1 MKLKKAILYLVSF
14 LAICVMFST
23 CYYLSYLNALNEFN
37 NKAIEHKSKLYSLN
51 QKITPTEAVSQN
63 NSSVP
68 VIQTEATVKPSTKYT
83 LETYDL
89 KTNTTQKQE
98 LNPPAAL
105 VGLTRE
111 QVVEYLATYMQ
122 DMPLSEYNKGLIG
135 YELIS
140 FSEEEIVIK
149 KTYNKDFVPS
159 MFYVAIKDGKVIV
172 YNSDQKSV
180 FKYTE
185 IEAKNLP
192 EEDRIALIRGIYVN
206 SEDELYSLL
215 ESYSS

>member
-1 MKLKKAILYLVSF
+1 
-14 LAICVMFST
+14 MFST

-51 QKITPTEAVSQN
+51 QKITPTEGVSQN